1 MCVKY
6 SSHLVFNQNHRISF
20 PYTTHFVFA
29 IISFWN
35 FLRKNKLY
43 AAVNLVGLTVSMAFV
58 LLLAV
63 YIQRQL
69 TTDSFQQN
77 ADRIYVVANEDNVT
91 MGYWL
96 DKHLK
101 NNFPEIEKGCC
112 VANIASAAAFNIDG
126 ERVYGSTMAADSTFF
141 EMFSYDLVEGNKA
154 DWRVS
159 QDRCMVSREFAN
171 AHFGDKDPL
180 GQTISLNYEGSFQ
193 LTVCGVYE
201 DFGNSILKAPDVL
214 IRGDLMPKIN
224 SSHDEFMSNAG
235 GGICFVMA
243 YPGADLQGRHDD
255 ILDWCEENFWVY
267 KSQYDKVRIIPLRD
281 MYFLNEGIRYGSD
294 TIQFGNR
301 SFVNLLLAMCILLL
315 AFAVLNYINMTTALT
330 GFRAKEMATRRL
342 VGADKRS
349 IFFKVISES
358 TLICGISMLLA
369 ILLAEALAPT
379 ASRILEYQVSVFKAV
394 TPVNILLVLG
404 FILVLGILAGI
415 VPALLIQKAQP
426 IEIVRGTLRLKTKTV
441 YSKVIIVVQ
450 NVVAVVM
457 LVSALT
463 IGLQIR
469 HMVSADLGYNTKDIL
484 VVDNAFGQTGQI
496 RPLLDKW
503 REEPCVEE
511 VGQGDGIPLGGTNN
525 WTMEMPDGH
534 WVSFQQIQ
542 GDDKYFDILGLK
554 VKQDNHQPNKWW
566 LNEYAFKQIGIEE
579 TATEFQTAQNGTR
592 SIGGI
597 YYDFKI
603 RPLEQDQ
610 SAAMIYNRGE
620 NPDDD
625 YPWVLLVK
633 TTGDQAAAKKQ
644 VEAACKEVFP
654 DRLFEAQ
661 YIEEMIEDGFAD
673 ESRVLNIV
681 LIFTLL
687 SILVSALGLFAM
699 SSYYMQQEIRS
710 VSVKKV
716 FGADY
721 SGVLKELVLSF
732 MKMVGIAF
740 VIGVPIAWFIMSRW
754 LSGYGHRINLYW
766 WIFVVAGLIVAL
778 IAIASVLY
786 QSIKTA
792 RTNPAEALK
801 KE

>member
-1 MCVKY
+1 MK
-6 SSHLVFNQNHRISF
+6 
-20 PYTTHFVFA
+20 
-29 IISFWN
+29 SFWN
-35 FLRKNKLY
+35 FIKKNKLY
-43 AAVNLVGLTVSMAFV
+43 GAINLVGLTVSMAFV

-63 YIQRQL
+63 YVQRQL
-69 TTDSFQQN
+69 STDTFQEN
-77 ADRIYVVANEDNVT
+77 ADRIYVIANEDNVT

-141 EMFSYDLVEGNKA
+141 EMFSYDLLEGNKA

-180 GQTISLNYEGSFQ
+180 GQIISFNYEGSFQ

-214 IRGDLMPKIN
+214 IRGDIMPKIN
-224 SSHDEFMSNAG
+224 SSHDEYMSNAG

-243 YPGADLQGRHDD
+243 YPGADLQARHSD

-394 TPVNILLVLG
+394 TTVNILLVLG

-766 WIFVVAGLIVAL
+766 WIFLAAGAVVAL

>member
-1 MCVKY
+1 MK
-6 SSHLVFNQNHRISF
+6 
-20 PYTTHFVFA
+20 
-29 IISFWN
+29 SFWN
-35 FLRKNKLY
+35 FIKKNKLY
-43 AAVNLVGLTVSMAFV
+43 GAINLVGLTVSMAFV

-63 YIQRQL
+63 YVQRQL
-69 TTDSFQQN
+69 STDTFQEN
-77 ADRIYVVANEDNVT
+77 ADRIYVIANEDNVT

-141 EMFSYDLVEGNKA
+141 EMFSYDLLEGNKA

-180 GQTISLNYEGSFQ
+180 GQIISFNYEGSFQ

-214 IRGDLMPKIN
+214 IRGDIMPKIN
-224 SSHDEFMSNAG
+224 SSHDEYMSNAG

-243 YPGADLQGRHDD
+243 YPGADLQARHSD

-484 VVDNAFGQTGQI
+484 VVDNAFGQTGKI

-633 TTGDQAAAKKQ
+633 TTGDQATAKKR
-644 VEAACKEVFP
+644 VEAIAAEVFP
-654 DRLFEAQ
+654 GRLFEAQ

-740 VIGVPIAWFIMSRW
+740 VIGVPIAWFIMNRW

>member
-1 MCVKY
+1 MMK
-6 SSHLVFNQNHRISF
+6 
-20 PYTTHFVFA
+20 
-29 IISFWN
+29 SFWN
-35 FLRKNKLY
+35 FLMKNKLY
-43 AAVNLVGLTVSMAFV
+43 GAINLVGLTVSMTFV

-69 TTDSFQQN
+69 ATDSFQQN
-77 ADRIYVVANEDNVT
+77 ADRIYVVANEENVS

-112 VANIASAAAFNIDG
+112 VANIASAAAFHIDG

-141 EMFSYDLVEGNKA
+141 EMFSYELAEGNKA

-159 QDRCMVSREFAN
+159 QDRCMVSQEFAH

-180 GQTISLNYEGSFQ
+180 GQIISLNHNGDFQ
-193 LTVCGVYE
+193 LTVCGVYK
-201 DFGNSILKAPDVL
+201 DFGNSILKTPDVL
-214 IRGDLMPKIN
+214 IRGDLMPKMN
-224 SSHDEFMSNAG
+224 SSHDEYMSNAG

-243 YPGADLQGRHDD
+243 HPGADLLARQND
-255 ILDWCEENFWVY
+255 ILNWCEEHFWMY
-267 KSQYDKVRIIPLRD
+267 KNQWDKVRLIPLRD
-281 MYFLNEGIRYGSD
+281 IYFLESGNQDWTE
-294 TIQFGNR
+294 TIQLGNR
-301 SFVNLLLAMCILLL
+301 SFVNLLLAMCLLL
-315 AFAVLNYINMTTALT
+315 LTFAVLNYINMTTALT

-349 IFFKVISES
+349 IFLKVISES

-369 ILLAEALAPT
+369 ILLAEALSPL
-379 ASRILEYQVSVFKAV
+379 ASQMLEYQVPIFKAI
-394 TPVNILLVLG
+394 TPANVLLALGFIGVLG
-404 FILVLGILAGI
+404 FLAGI
-415 VPALLIQKAQP
+415 IPALLIQRVEP
-426 IEIVRGTLRLKTKTV
+426 IEIVRGSLRFKTKTV
-441 YSKVIIVVQ
+441 YSKVIIVAQ
-450 NVVAVVM
+450 NVVAIIM
-457 LVSALT
+457 LVST
-463 IGLQIR
+463 FVMVFQIK
-469 HMVSADLGYNTKDIL
+469 HLISADLGYNTKDIL
-484 VVDNAFGQTGQI
+484 VVDNAYGQSGQI
-496 RPLLDKW
+496 KPLLDRW

-542 GDDKYFDILGLK
+542 GDNKYFDILGLK

-579 TATEFQTAQNGTR
+579 TATEYNTAQNGTR

-603 RPLEQDQ
+603 RPLEEEQ

-625 YPWVLLVK
+625 HPWVLLVK
-633 TTGDQAAAKKQ
+633 TTGDHAAAKKR
-644 VEAACKEVFP
+644 VEAVAEEVFP
-654 DRLFEAQ
+654 GRLFEAH
-661 YIEEMIEDGFAD
+661 YIEEMIEHGFQK
-673 ESRVLNIV
+673 EQLVLNIV

-699 SSYYMQQEIRS
+699 SSYYMQQEVKT

-721 SGVLKELVLSF
+721 TGVLKELVFSF

-740 VIGVPIAWFIMSRW
+740 IIAVPIAWFIMNGW
-754 LSGYGHRINLYW
+754 LSSYGHRISLHW
-766 WIFVVAGLIVAL
+766 WIFVLAGLVVAGMA
-778 IAIASVLY
+778 AISVLY
-786 QSIKTA
+786 QSIRTA
-792 RTNPAEALK
+792 RTNPAVALK

>member
-1 MCVKY
+1 MK
-6 SSHLVFNQNHRISF
+6 
-20 PYTTHFVFA
+20 
-29 IISFWN
+29 SFWN
-35 FLRKNKLY
+35 FLKKNKLY

-63 YIQRQL
+63 YVQRQL
-69 TTDSFQQN
+69 STDSFQQN
-77 ADRIYVVANEDNVT
+77 ADRIYVVANDDRVT

-159 QDRCMVSREFAN
+159 QDRCMVSREFVN
-171 AHFGDKDPL
+171 AHFGDKDPI
-180 GQTISLNYEGSFQ
+180 GQVITLNDNADYP

-214 IRGDLMPKIN
+214 MRGEIMPKIN
-224 SSHDEFMSNAG
+224 SAHNESMSNAG

-243 YPGADLQGRHDD
+243 YPGADLQARHGD

-281 MYFLNEGIRYGSD
+281 MYFLEEGTRDGTE

-349 IFFKVISES
+349 IFLKVIAES

-369 ILLAEALAPT
+369 ILLAEALSPAV
-379 ASRILEYQVSVFKAV
+379 SRMLEYQVSIFKAI
-394 TPVNILLVLG
+394 TPVNVLLVLG
-404 FILVLGILAGI
+404 FIVVLGVLSGI

-441 YSKVIIVVQ
+441 YSKVIIIVQ
-450 NVVAVVM
+450 NVVAIIM

-463 IGLQIR
+463 MGLQIR
-469 HMVSADLGYNTKDIL
+469 HLVTADLGYNTKDIL

-496 RPLLDKW
+496 RPLLD
-503 REEPCVEE
+503 RLRAEPCVEE

-554 VKQDNHQPNKWW
+554 VKQDNHQRAWW

-579 TATEFQTAQNGTR
+579 TATEFQSAKNGTR
-592 SIGGI
+592 QIGGI

-603 RPLEQDQ
+603 RPLEEDQ

-633 TTGDQAAAKKQ
+633 TTGDQAAAKKR
-644 VEAACKEVFP
+644 VEAVAGEVFP
-654 DRLFEAQ
+654 GRLFEGQ
-661 YIEEMIEDGFAD
+661 YIEEMIADGFKD
-673 ESRVLNIV
+673 ESRVLKIV

-687 SILVSALGLFAM
+687 SVLVSALGLFAM

-740 VIGVPIAWFIMSRW
+740 VIGVPIAWFIMNRW
-754 LSGYGHRINLYW
+754 LSGYGHRINLHW
-766 WIFVVAGLIVAL
+766 WIFALAGLAVAI
-778 IAIASVLY
+778 IAAISVLY
-786 QSIKTA
+786 QSVKTA
-792 RTNPAEALK
+792 QTNPAEALK

>member
-1 MCVKY
+1 MK
-6 SSHLVFNQNHRISF
+6 
-20 PYTTHFVFA
+20 
-29 IISFWN
+29 SFWN
-35 FLRKNKLY
+35 FLKKNKLY
-43 AAVNLVGLTVSMAFV
+43 GAINLVGLTVSMAFV

-63 YIQRQL
+63 YVQRQL
-69 TTDSFQQN
+69 STDSFQKN
-77 ADRIYVVANEDNVT
+77 ADRIYVIANEDNVT

-112 VANIASAAAFNIDG
+112 VANIASAVAFNIDG

-141 EMFSYDLVEGNKA
+141 EMFSYDLLEGNKA

-180 GQTISLNYEGSFQ
+180 GQTISLNYEGAFQ

-214 IRGDLMPKIN
+214 IRGDIMPKIN
-224 SSHDEFMSNAG
+224 SSHDEYMSNAG
-235 GGICFVMA
+235 GGVCFVMT
-243 YPGADLQGRHDD
+243 YPGADLQARQSD

-267 KSQYDKVRIIPLRD
+267 KSQYDNVRLIPLRN
-281 MYFLNEGIRYGSD
+281 MYFLDDGNKDWTE

-349 IFFKVISES
+349 IFLKVISES

-369 ILLAEALAPT
+369 ILLAEALCPAV
-379 ASRILEYQVSVFKAV
+379 SRLLEYQVSIFKAI
-394 TPVNILLVLG
+394 TPVNVLLVLG
-404 FILVLGILAGI
+404 FIVILGVLSGI
-415 VPALLIQKAQP
+415 VPALLIQQAQP

-441 YSKVIIVVQ
+441 YSKVIIIVQ

-463 IGLQIR
+463 MGLQIR
-469 HMVSADLGYNTKDIL
+469 HMISADLGYNTKDIL

-496 RPLLDKW
+496 RPLLD
-503 REEPCVEE
+503 RLRTEPCVEE

-554 VKQDNHQPNKWW
+554 IKQDNHQRAYW

-579 TATEFQTAQNGTR
+579 TATEFQTAQAGTR
-592 SIGGI
+592 QIGGI

-603 RPLEQDQ
+603 RPLEADQ
-610 SAAMIYNRGE
+610 SAAMIFNHGE
-620 NPDDD
+620 YPDDN
-625 YPWVLLVK
+625 YPWVLIVK
-633 TTGDQAAAKKQ
+633 TTGDQAAAKKR
-644 VEAACKEVFP
+644 VEAIAGEVFP
-654 DRLFEAQ
+654 GRLFEAQ
-661 YIEEMIEDGFAD
+661 YIEEMIEDGFGD
-673 ESRVLNIV
+673 ESRVLKIV
-681 LIFTLL
+681 IIFTLL

-740 VIGVPIAWFIMSRW
+740 VIGVPIAWFIMNRW
-754 LSGYGHRINLYW
+754 LSGYGHRIDLHW
-766 WIFVVAGLIVAL
+766 WIFALAGLAVAF
-778 IAIASVLY
+778 IATISVLY
-786 QSIKTA
+786 QSVKTA
-792 RTNPAEALK
+792 QTNPAEALK

>member
-1 MCVKY
+1 MK
-6 SSHLVFNQNHRISF
+6 
-20 PYTTHFVFA
+20 
-29 IISFWN
+29 SFWN

-77 ADRIYVVANEDNVT
+77 ADRIYVVANEDNMT

-180 GQTISLNYEGSFQ
+180 GQIISFNYEGSFQ

-243 YPGADLQGRHDD
+243 YPGADLQARHSD

-620 NPDDD
+620 NPNDD

-740 VIGVPIAWFIMSRW
+740 VIGVPIAWFIMNRW
-754 LSGYGHRINLYW
+754 LSGYGHRIDLHW
-766 WIFVVAGLIVAL
+766 WIFAIAGLTVAV
-778 IAIASVLY
+778 IAAISVLY

>member
-1 MCVKY
+1 MK
-6 SSHLVFNQNHRISF
+6 
-20 PYTTHFVFA
+20 
-29 IISFWN
+29 SFWN
-35 FLRKNKLY
+35 FIKKNKLY
-43 AAVNLVGLTVSMAFV
+43 GAINLVGLTVSMAFV

-63 YIQRQL
+63 YVQRQL
-69 TTDSFQQN
+69 STDTFQEN
-77 ADRIYVVANEDNVT
+77 ADRIYVIANEDNVT

-141 EMFSYDLVEGNKA
+141 EMFSYDLLEGNKA

-180 GQTISLNYEGSFQ
+180 GQIISFNYEGSFQ

-214 IRGDLMPKIN
+214 IRGDIMPKIN
-224 SSHDEFMSNAG
+224 SSHDEYMSNAG

-243 YPGADLQGRHDD
+243 YPGADLQARHSD

>member
-1 MCVKY
+1 MK
-6 SSHLVFNQNHRISF
+6 
-20 PYTTHFVFA
+20 
-29 IISFWN
+29 SFWN
-35 FLRKNKLY
+35 FLKKNKLY
-43 AAVNLVGLTVSMAFV
+43 GAINLVGLTVSMAFV

-69 TTDSFQQN
+69 STDSFQQN
-77 ADRIYVVANEDNVT
+77 ADRIYVIANEDNVM

-112 VANIASAAAFNIDG
+112 VANIASAAAFNING

-159 QDRCMVSREFAN
+159 WDRCMVSREFAN
-171 AHFGDKDPL
+171 VHFGDKDPL
-180 GQTISLNYEGSFQ
+180 GQIISFNYEGSFQ

-214 IRGDLMPKIN
+214 IRGDIMPLIN
-224 SSHDEFMSNAG
+224 TSHDEYMSNAG

-369 ILLAEALAPT
+369 ILLAEALSPAV
-379 ASRILEYQVSVFKAV
+379 SRMLEYQVSIFKAI
-394 TPVNILLVLG
+394 TPVNVLLVLG
-404 FILVLGILAGI
+404 FIMILGILSGI

-441 YSKVIIVVQ
+441 YSKVIIIVQ

-463 IGLQIR
+463 MGLQIR
-469 HMVSADLGYNTKDIL
+469 HMISADLGYNTKDIL

-496 RPLLDKW
+496 RPLLD
-503 REEPCVEE
+503 RLRAEPCVEE

-554 VKQDNHQPNKWW
+554 VKQDNHQRAWW

-579 TATEFQTAQNGTR
+579 TATEFQSAKNGTR
-592 SIGGI
+592 QIGGI

-603 RPLEQDQ
+603 RPLEEDQ

-661 YIEEMIEDGFAD
+661 YIEEMIEDGFSD

-740 VIGVPIAWFIMSRW
+740 VIGVPIAWFIMNRW
-754 LSGYGHRINLYW
+754 LSGYGHRIDLHW
-766 WIFVVAGLIVAL
+766 WIFALAGLAVAF
-778 IAIASVLY
+778 IAAISVLY

>member
-1 MCVKY
+1 MK
-6 SSHLVFNQNHRISF
+6 
-20 PYTTHFVFA
+20 
-29 IISFWN
+29 SFWN
-35 FLRKNKLY
+35 FLKKNKLY
-43 AAVNLVGLTVSMAFV
+43 GAINLVGLTVSMAFV

-63 YIQRQL
+63 YVQRQL
-69 TTDSFQQN
+69 TTDSFQKN
-77 ADRIYVVANEDNVT
+77 ADRIYVIANEDNVT

-112 VANIASAAAFNIDG
+112 VANVASADAFTIGG
-126 ERVYGSTMAADSTFF
+126 ELVYGSTMAADSTFF

-159 QDRCMVSREFAN
+159 WDRCMVSREFAN
-171 AHFGDKDPL
+171 VHFGDKDPI
-180 GQTISLNYEGSFQ
+180 GQVVTYNNGNYQ
-193 LTVCGVYE
+193 LTVCGIYE

-214 IRGDLMPKIN
+214 LRGEIMTKIN
-224 SSHDEFMSNAG
+224 SANNEGMSNAG
-235 GGICFVMA
+235 SGICFVMA
-243 YPGADLQGRHDD
+243 YPDADLQARQGD
-255 ILDWCEENFWVY
+255 ILDWCEKNFWVY
-267 KSQYDKVRIIPLRD
+267 KSQYDKVRLIPLRD

-349 IFFKVISES
+349 IFLKVIAES

-369 ILLAEALAPT
+369 ILLAEALSPAV
-379 ASRILEYQVSVFKAV
+379 SRMLEYQVSIFKAI
-394 TPVNILLVLG
+394 TPVNVLLVLG
-404 FILVLGILAGI
+404 FIVILGILSGI

-441 YSKVIIVVQ
+441 YSKVIIIVQ
-450 NVVAVVM
+450 NVVAIIM

-463 IGLQIR
+463 MGLQIR
-469 HMVSADLGYNTKDIL
+469 HMISADLGYNTKDIL

-525 WTMEMPDGH
+525 WTMELADGR

-554 VKQDNHQPNKWW
+554 VKQDNHQRAWW

-579 TATEFQTAQNGTR
+579 TATEFQSAQNGTR
-592 SIGGI
+592 QIGGI

-603 RPLEQDQ
+603 RPLEADQ
-610 SAAMIYNRGE
+610 SAALIYNRGE

-633 TTGDQAAAKKQ
+633 TTGDKAAAKKQ

-740 VIGVPIAWFIMSRW
+740 VIGVPIAWFIMNRW
-754 LSGYGHRINLYW
+754 LSGYGHRINLHW
-766 WIFVVAGLIVAL
+766 WIFVLAGLLVAI
-778 IAIASVLY
+778 IAAISVLY

>member
-1 MCVKY
+1 MK
-6 SSHLVFNQNHRISF
+6 
-20 PYTTHFVFA
+20 
-29 IISFWN
+29 SFWN

-112 VANIASAAAFNIDG
+112 VVNIASAAAFNIDG

-141 EMFSYDLVEGNKA
+141 EMFSYDLLEGNKA

-180 GQTISLNYEGSFQ
+180 GQIISFNYDGSFQ

-214 IRGDLMPKIN
+214 IRGDIMPKIN

-342 VGADKRS
+342 VGSDKRS
-349 IFFKVISES
+349 IFLKVISES

-369 ILLAEALAPT
+369 ILLAEALSPL
-379 ASRILEYQVSVFKAV
+379 ASQILKYQVSIFKAV
-394 TPVNILLVLG
+394 MPVNVLLVLG
-404 FILVLGILAGI
+404 FIALLGVLSGI
-415 VPALLIQKAQP
+415 VPALLIQQAQP

-441 YSKVIIVVQ
+441 YSKVIIIVQ

-463 IGLQIR
+463 MGLQIR
-469 HMVSADLGYNTKDIL
+469 HMISADLGYNTKDIL

-496 RPLLDKW
+496 RPLLD
-503 REEPCVEE
+503 RLRAEPCVEE

-525 WTMEMPDGH
+525 LTMEMPDGH

-554 VKQDNHQPNKWW
+554 VKQDNHQRAWW

-579 TATEFQTAQNGTR
+579 TATEFQSAKNGTR
-592 SIGGI
+592 QIGGI

-603 RPLEQDQ
+603 RPLEEDQ

-625 YPWVLLVK
+625 YPWILLVK

-687 SILVSALGLFAM
+687 FILMSALGLFAM

-740 VIGVPIAWFIMSRW
+740 VIGVPIAWFIMNRW
-754 LSGYGHRINLYW
+754 LSGYGHRIDLYW
-766 WIFVVAGLIVAL
+766 WIFALAGLTVAF
-778 IAIASVLY
+778 IAAISVLY

>member
-1 MCVKY
+1 MK
-6 SSHLVFNQNHRISF
+6 
-20 PYTTHFVFA
+20 
-29 IISFWN
+29 SFWN

-43 AAVNLVGLTVSMAFV
+43 GTINLVGLTVSMAFV

-69 TTDSFQQN
+69 STDSFQEN
-77 ADRIYVVANEDNVT
+77 ADRVFVIGNDNSVQ

-112 VANIASAAAFNIDG
+112 VGNIASASAFTIGG
-126 ERVYGSTMAADSTFF
+126 ELVYGSSMAADSTFF
-141 EMFSYDLVEGNKA
+141 EIFSYDLVEGNKA

-159 QDRCMVSREFAN
+159 WDRCMVSREFAN

-180 GQTISLNYEGSFQ
+180 GQVITFNNNGDYP

-214 IRGDLMPKIN
+214 MRGEIMTKIN
-224 SSHDEFMSNAG
+224 SANDEEMSNAG
-235 GGICFVMA
+235 SGICFVMT
-243 YPGADLQGRHDD
+243 YPGADLQAKHDD
-255 ILDWCEENFWVY
+255 VLDWLKENFWVY
-267 KSQYDKVRIIPLRD
+267 KRQYEEVRFIPLRE
-281 MYFLNEGIRYGSD
+281 MYFLEDGNRDGTG

-349 IFFKVISES
+349 IFLKVIAES

-369 ILLAEALAPT
+369 ILLAEALCPT
-379 ASRILEYQVSVFKAV
+379 VSRMLEYQVSIFKAV
-394 TPVNILLVLG
+394 TPVNVLLVLG
-404 FILVLGILAGI
+404 FIVVLGVL
-415 VPALLIQKAQP
+415 
-426 IEIVRGTLRLKTKTV
+426 
-441 YSKVIIVVQ
+441 S
-450 NVVAVVM
+450 VVAIIM
-457 LVSALT
+457 LVSTLT
-463 IGLQIR
+463 MGLQIR
-469 HMVSADLGYNTKDIL
+469 HLVSADLGYNTKDIL
-484 VVDNAFGQTGQI
+484 VVDNAFGNTGQI
-496 RPLLDKW
+496 RPLLD
-503 REEPCVEE
+503 RLRAEPCVEE
-511 VGQGDGIPLGGTNN
+511 VGQGDGIPLEGTNN
-525 WTMEMPDGH
+525 WTMEMPDGR

-579 TATEFQTAQNGTR
+579 TATEYQTAKNGTR
-592 SIGGI
+592 QIGGI

-603 RPLEQDQ
+603 RPIEADQ

-625 YPWVLLVK
+625 YPWMLIVK
-633 TTGDQAAAKKQ
+633 TTGDQAAARKQ

-740 VIGVPIAWFIMSRW
+740 VIGVPIAWFIMNRW
-754 LSGYGHRINLYW
+754 LSGYGHRIDLHW
-766 WIFVVAGLIVAL
+766 WIFALAGLAVAF
-778 IAIASVLY
+778 IAAISVLY

>member
-1 MCVKY
+1 MK
-6 SSHLVFNQNHRISF
+6 
-20 PYTTHFVFA
+20 
-29 IISFWN
+29 SFWN
-35 FLRKNKLY
+35 FLKKNKLY
-43 AAVNLVGLTVSMAFV
+43 GAINLVGLTVSMAFV
-58 LLLAV
+58 LLLAA

-69 TTDSFQQN
+69 TTDSFQKN
-77 ADRIYVVANEDNVT
+77 ADRIYVIANEDNVT

-112 VANIASAAAFNIDG
+112 VANVASADAFTIGG
-126 ERVYGSTMAADSTFF
+126 ELVYGSTMAADSTFF

-159 QDRCMVSREFAN
+159 WDRCMVSREFAN
-171 AHFGDKDPL
+171 VHFGDKDPI
-180 GQTISLNYEGSFQ
+180 GQVVTYNNGNYQ
-193 LTVCGVYE
+193 LTVCGIYE

-214 IRGDLMPKIN
+214 LRGEIMTKIN
-224 SSHDEFMSNAG
+224 SANNEGMSNAG
-235 GGICFVMA
+235 SGICFVMA
-243 YPGADLQGRHDD
+243 YPDADLQARQGD
-255 ILDWCEENFWVY
+255 ILDWCEKNFWVY
-267 KSQYDKVRIIPLRD
+267 KSQYDKVRLIPLRD

-301 SFVNLLLAMCILLL
+301 SFVNLLLAMCLLLL

-349 IFFKVISES
+349 IFLKVISES

-369 ILLAEALAPT
+369 ILLAEALAPA
-379 ASRILEYQVSVFKAV
+379 ASRILEYQVSIFKAI
-394 TPVNILLVLG
+394 TPVNVLLVLG
-404 FILVLGILAGI
+404 FIVILGILSGL

-441 YSKVIIVVQ
+441 YSKVIIIVQ
-450 NVVAVVM
+450 NVVAIIM

-463 IGLQIR
+463 MGLQIR
-469 HMVSADLGYNTKDIL
+469 HMISADLGYNTKDIL

-496 RPLLDKW
+496 RPLLD
-503 REEPCVEE
+503 RLRAEPCVEE

-554 VKQDNHQPNKWW
+554 VKQDNHQRAWW

-579 TATEFQTAQNGTR
+579 TATEFQSAKNGTR
-592 SIGGI
+592 QIGGI

-603 RPLEQDQ
+603 RPLEADQ
-610 SAAMIYNRGE
+610 SAALIYNRGE

-740 VIGVPIAWFIMSRW
+740 VIGVPIAWFIMNRW
-754 LSGYGHRINLYW
+754 LSGYGHRINLHW
-766 WIFVVAGLIVAL
+766 WIFALAGLAVAI
-778 IAIASVLY
+778 IAAISVLY
-786 QSIKTA
+786 QSVKTA
-792 RTNPAEALK
+792 QTNPAEALK

>member
-1 MCVKY
+1 MK
-6 SSHLVFNQNHRISF
+6 
-20 PYTTHFVFA
+20 
-29 IISFWN
+29 SFWN
-35 FLRKNKLY
+35 FLKKNKLY
-43 AAVNLVGLTVSMAFV
+43 GAINLVGLTVSMAFV
-58 LLLAV
+58 LLLAA

-69 TTDSFQQN
+69 TTDSFQKN
-77 ADRIYVVANEDNVT
+77 ADRIYVIANEDNVT

-112 VANIASAAAFNIDG
+112 VANVASADAFTIGG
-126 ERVYGSTMAADSTFF
+126 ELVYGSTMAADSTFF

-159 QDRCMVSREFAN
+159 WDRCMVSQEFAN
-171 AHFGDKDPL
+171 VHFGDKDPI
-180 GQTISLNYEGSFQ
+180 GQVVTYNNGNYQ
-193 LTVCGVYE
+193 LTVCGIYE

-214 IRGDLMPKIN
+214 LRGEIMTKIN
-224 SSHDEFMSNAG
+224 SANNEGMSNAG
-235 GGICFVMA
+235 SGICFVMA
-243 YPGADLQGRHDD
+243 YPDADLQARQGD
-255 ILDWCEENFWVY
+255 ILDWCEKNFWVY
-267 KSQYDKVRIIPLRD
+267 KSQYDKVRLIPLRD

-301 SFVNLLLAMCILLL
+301 SFVNLLLAMCLLLL

-349 IFFKVISES
+349 IFLKVISES

-369 ILLAEALAPT
+369 ILLAEALAPA
-379 ASRILEYQVSVFKAV
+379 ASRILEYQVSIFKAI
-394 TPVNILLVLG
+394 TPVNVLLVLG
-404 FILVLGILAGI
+404 FIVILGILSGL

-441 YSKVIIVVQ
+441 YSKVIIIVQ
-450 NVVAVVM
+450 NVVAIIM

-463 IGLQIR
+463 MGLQIR
-469 HMVSADLGYNTKDIL
+469 HMISADLGYNTKDIL

-496 RPLLDKW
+496 RPLLD
-503 REEPCVEE
+503 RLRAEPCVEE

-525 WTMEMPDGH
+525 WTMELADGR

-554 VKQDNHQPNKWW
+554 VKQDNHQRAWW

-579 TATEFQTAQNGTR
+579 TATEFQSAKNGTR
-592 SIGGI
+592 QIGGI

-603 RPLEQDQ
+603 RPLEADQ
-610 SAAMIYNRGE
+610 SAALIYNRGE

-661 YIEEMIEDGFAD
+661 YIEEMIEDGFAG

-699 SSYYMQQEIRS
+699 SSYYLQQEIRS

-740 VIGVPIAWFIMSRW
+740 VIGVPIAWFIMNRW
-754 LSGYGHRINLYW
+754 LSGYGHRINLHW
-766 WIFVVAGLIVAL
+766 WIFALAGLAVAI
-778 IAIASVLY
+778 IAAISVLY

-792 RTNPAEALK
+792 QTNPAEALK

>member
-1 MCVKY
+1 
-6 SSHLVFNQNHRISF
+6 
-20 PYTTHFVFA
+20 
-29 IISFWN
+29 
-35 FLRKNKLY
+35 
-43 AAVNLVGLTVSMAFV
+43 MAFV

-69 TTDSFQQN
+69 STDSFQEN
-77 ADRIYVVANEDNVT
+77 ADRVFVIGNDNSVQ

-112 VANIASAAAFNIDG
+112 VANVASADAFTIGG
-126 ERVYGSTMAADSTFF
+126 ELVYGSTMAADSTFF

-159 QDRCMVSREFAN
+159 WDRCMVSREFAN
-171 AHFGDKDPL
+171 VHFGDKDPI
-180 GQTISLNYEGSFQ
+180 GQVVTYNNGNYQ
-193 LTVCGVYE
+193 LTVCGIYE

-214 IRGDLMPKIN
+214 LRGEIMTKIN
-224 SSHDEFMSNAG
+224 SANNEGMSNAG
-235 GGICFVMA
+235 SGICFVMA
-243 YPGADLQGRHDD
+243 YPDADLQARQGD
-255 ILDWCEENFWVY
+255 ILDWCEKNFWVY
-267 KSQYDKVRIIPLRD
+267 KSQYDKVRLIPLRD

-301 SFVNLLLAMCILLL
+301 SFVNLLLAMCLLLL

-349 IFFKVISES
+349 IFLKVISES

-369 ILLAEALAPT
+369 ILLAEALAPA
-379 ASRILEYQVSVFKAV
+379 ASRILEYQVSIFKAI
-394 TPVNILLVLG
+394 TPVNVLLVLG
-404 FILVLGILAGI
+404 FTVILGILSGL
-415 VPALLIQKAQP
+415 VPALLIQQAQP

-441 YSKVIIVVQ
+441 YSKVIIIVQ
-450 NVVAVVM
+450 NVVAIIM

-463 IGLQIR
+463 MGLQIR
-469 HMVSADLGYNTKDIL
+469 HMISADLGYNTKDIL

-566 LNEYAFKQIGIEE
+566 LNEYAFKQIGIDES
-579 TATEFQTAQNGTR
+579 AMEFVSAKNGTR

-603 RPLEQDQ
+603 RPLEADQ

-740 VIGVPIAWFIMSRW
+740 VIGVPIAWFIMNRW
-754 LSGYGHRINLYW
+754 LSGYGHRIDLHW
-766 WIFVVAGLIVAL
+766 WIFVLAGL
-778 IAIASVLY
+778 ASTRVSRLLR
-786 QSIKTA
+786 QTPP
-792 RTNPAEALK
+792 RR
-801 KE
+801 

>member
-1 MCVKY
+1 M
-6 SSHLVFNQNHRISF
+6 
-20 PYTTHFVFA
+20 T
-29 IISFWN
+29 SFWN
-35 FLRKNKLY
+35 FLKKNKLY
-43 AAVNLVGLTVSMAFV
+43 GAINLVGLTVSMAFV

-69 TTDSFQQN
+69 STDSFQEN
-77 ADRIYVVANEDNVT
+77 ADRVFVIGNDNSVQ

-112 VANIASAAAFNIDG
+112 VANVASADAFTIGG
-126 ERVYGSTMAADSTFF
+126 ELVYGSTMAADSTFF

-159 QDRCMVSREFAN
+159 WDRCMVSREFAN
-171 AHFGDKDPL
+171 VHFGDKDPI
-180 GQTISLNYEGSFQ
+180 GQVVTYNNGNYQ
-193 LTVCGVYE
+193 LTVCGIYE

-214 IRGDLMPKIN
+214 LRGEIMTKIN
-224 SSHDEFMSNAG
+224 SANNEEMSNAG
-235 GGICFVMA
+235 SGICFVMA
-243 YPGADLQGRHDD
+243 YPGADLQARHSD

-281 MYFLNEGIRYGSD
+281 MYFLEEGTRDGTE

-349 IFFKVISES
+349 IFLKVIAES

-369 ILLAEALAPT
+369 ILLAEALSPAV
-379 ASRILEYQVSVFKAV
+379 SRMLEYQVSIFKAI
-394 TPVNILLVLG
+394 TPVNVLLVLG
-404 FILVLGILAGI
+404 FIVVLGVLSGI

-441 YSKVIIVVQ
+441 YSKVIIIVQ
-450 NVVAVVM
+450 NVVAIIM

-463 IGLQIR
+463 MGLQIR
-469 HMVSADLGYNTKDIL
+469 HLVTADLGYNTKDIL

-496 RPLLDKW
+496 RPLLD
-503 REEPCVEE
+503 RLRAEPCVEE

-525 WTMEMPDGH
+525 WTMELPDGR

-554 VKQDNHQPNKWW
+554 VKQDNHQRAWW
-566 LNEYAFKQIGIEE
+566 LNEYAFKQIGIDE
-579 TATEFQTAQNGTR
+579 TATEFQSAKNGTR
-592 SIGGI
+592 QIGGI

-603 RPLEQDQ
+603 RPLEADQ
-610 SAAMIYNRGE
+610 SAALIYNRGE

-633 TTGDQAAAKKQ
+633 TTGEQAAAKKQ
-644 VEAACKEVFP
+644 VEAAVKEVFP
-654 DRLFEAQ
+654 DRLFEGQ
-661 YIEEMIEDGFAD
+661 YIEEMIEDGFKD

-754 LSGYGHRINLYW
+754 LSGYGHHIDLHW
-766 WIFVVAGLIVAL
+766 WIFALAGLAVAF
-778 IAIASVLY
+778 IAAISVLY
-786 QSIKTA
+786 QSVKTA
-792 RTNPAEALK
+792 QTNPAEALK

>member
-1 MCVKY
+1 MK
-6 SSHLVFNQNHRISF
+6 
-20 PYTTHFVFA
+20 
-29 IISFWN
+29 SFWN

-625 YPWVLLVK
+625 YPWMLLVK

-654 DRLFEAQ
+654 DRRFEAQ

-740 VIGVPIAWFIMSRW
+740 VIGVPIAWLIMNHW

-766 WIFVVAGLIVAL
+766 WIFLAAGAVVAL

>member
-1 MCVKY
+1 MK
-6 SSHLVFNQNHRISF
+6 
-20 PYTTHFVFA
+20 
-29 IISFWN
+29 SFWN

-180 GQTISLNYEGSFQ
+180 GQIISFNYEGSFQ

-243 YPGADLQGRHDD
+243 YQGADLQGRHDD

-511 VGQGDGIPLGGTNN
+511 VGQGDGIPLGGTSN

-633 TTGDQAAAKKQ
+633 TTGDQATAKKR
-644 VEAACKEVFP
+644 VEAIAAEVFP
-654 DRLFEAQ
+654 GRLFEAQ

-766 WIFVVAGLIVAL
+766 WIFVLAGLAVAF
-778 IAIASVLY
+778 IAAISVLY

>member
-1 MCVKY
+1 MK
-6 SSHLVFNQNHRISF
+6 
-20 PYTTHFVFA
+20 
-29 IISFWN
+29 SFWN
-35 FLRKNKLY
+35 FLKKNKLY
-43 AAVNLVGLTVSMAFV
+43 GAINLVGLTVSIAFV

-63 YIQRQL
+63 YVQRQL

-77 ADRIYVVANEDNVT
+77 ADRIYVIANEDNVT

-112 VANIASAAAFNIDG
+112 VANITSAAAFHIAG

-141 EMFSYDLVEGNKA
+141 EMFSYDLVKGSKA
-154 DWRVS
+154 DWKVS
-159 QDRCMVSREFAN
+159 GDRCMVSEEFAN

-180 GQTISLNYEGSFQ
+180 GQIISLNYNGDFT
-193 LTVCGVYE
+193 LTVCGVYK

-214 IRGDLMPKIN
+214 IRGDIMPKMN
-224 SSHDEFMSNAG
+224 SSHDEYMSNAG

-243 YPGADLQGRHDD
+243 YPGADLQARQDD
-255 ILDWCEENFWVY
+255 ILNWCEENFWVY
-267 KSQYDKVRIIPLRD
+267 KSHYDKVRIIPLKD

-342 VGADKRS
+342 VGAGKRS
-349 IFFKVISES
+349 IFFKIIAES
-358 TLICGISMLLA
+358 TAICGISMLLA

-379 ASRILEYQVSVFKAV
+379 ASRMLEYQVSIFDAV

-404 FILVLGILAGI
+404 FIALLGILAGI
-415 VPALLIQKAQP
+415 IPALLIQKAQP

-441 YSKVIIVVQ
+441 YSKVIIVLQ

-463 IGLQIR
+463 MALQIR
-469 HMVSADLGYNTKDIL
+469 HLISADLGYNTKDIL
-484 VVDNAFGQTGQI
+484 VVDNAFGKTGQI

-525 WTMEMPDGH
+525 WTMELPDGR

-554 VKQDNHQPNKWW
+554 EKQDNHQPNKWW

-579 TATEFQTAQNGTR
+579 TATEFVTAQNGTR
-592 SIGGI
+592 GIGGV

-603 RPLEQDQ
+603 RPLEADQ

-625 YPWVLLVK
+625 YPWILLVK
-633 TTGDQAAAKKQ
+633 TTGDHATARKR
-644 VEAACKEVFP
+644 VEAIAAEVFP
-654 DRLFEAQ
+654 GRLFEAQ

-673 ESRVLNIV
+673 ESRVLKIV

-687 SILVSALGLFAM
+687 SVLVSALGLFAM

-716 FGADY
+716 FGAEY

-740 VIGVPIAWFIMSRW
+740 VIAVPIAWWIMNRW
-754 LSGYGHRINLYW
+754 LSGYGHRISLHW
-766 WIFVVAGLIVAL
+766 WVFAEAGLVVAF
-778 IAIASVLY
+778 IAVISVLY
-786 QSIKTA
+786 QSIRTA
-792 RTNPAEALK
+792 RTNPATELK

>member
-1 MCVKY
+1 MK
-6 SSHLVFNQNHRISF
+6 
-20 PYTTHFVFA
+20 
-29 IISFWN
+29 SFWN

-141 EMFSYDLVEGNKA
+141 EMFSYDLLEGNKA

-180 GQTISLNYEGSFQ
+180 GQIISFNYEGSFQ

-214 IRGDLMPKIN
+214 IRGDLMPLIN
-224 SSHDEFMSNAG
+224 TSHDEYMSNAG

-243 YPGADLQGRHDD
+243 YPGADLQARHSD

-484 VVDNAFGQTGQI
+484 VVDNAFGQAGQI

>member
-1 MCVKY
+1 M
-6 SSHLVFNQNHRISF
+6 N
-20 PYTTHFVFA
+20 
-29 IISFWN
+29 SFWN
-35 FLRKNKLY
+35 FLKKNKLY
-43 AAVNLVGLTVSMAFV
+43 GAINLVGLMVSMAFV

-77 ADRIYVVANEDNVT
+77 ADRIYVIANEDNVT

-112 VANIASAAAFNIDG
+112 VANIASAAAFNING

-180 GQTISLNYEGSFQ
+180 GQIISFNYEGSFQ

-214 IRGDLMPKIN
+214 IRGDIMPKIN

-243 YPGADLQGRHDD
+243 YPGADLQGRHSD

-267 KSQYDKVRIIPLRD
+267 KSQYDNVRLIPLRN
-281 MYFLNEGIRYGSD
+281 MYFLDDGNKDWTE

-484 VVDNAFGQTGQI
+484 VVDNAFGQAGQI

-511 VGQGDGIPLGGTNN
+511 VGQGDGIPLGGTSN

-620 NPDDD
+620 NPNDD

-633 TTGDQAAAKKQ
+633 TTGDQATAKKR
-644 VEAACKEVFP
+644 VEAIAAEVFP
-654 DRLFEAQ
+654 GRLFEAQ

-740 VIGVPIAWFIMSRW
+740 VIGVPIAWFIMNRW

>member
-1 MCVKY
+1 MK
-6 SSHLVFNQNHRISF
+6 
-20 PYTTHFVFA
+20 
-29 IISFWN
+29 SFWN

-112 VANIASAAAFNIDG
+112 VANIASAAAFNING

-180 GQTISLNYEGSFQ
+180 GQIISFNYEGSFQ

-214 IRGDLMPKIN
+214 IRGDLMPLIN
-224 SSHDEFMSNAG
+224 TSHDEYMSNAG

-243 YPGADLQGRHDD
+243 YPGADLQARHSD

-484 VVDNAFGQTGQI
+484 VVDNAFGQAGQI

-625 YPWVLLVK
+625 YPWILLVK

-644 VEAACKEVFP
+644 VEAIAAEVFP
-654 DRLFEAQ
+654 GRLFEAQ

>member
-1 MCVKY
+1 MK
-6 SSHLVFNQNHRISF
+6 
-20 PYTTHFVFA
+20 
-29 IISFWN
+29 SFWN

-77 ADRIYVVANEDNVT
+77 ADRIYVIANEDNVT

-141 EMFSYDLVEGNKA
+141 EMFSYDLLEGNKA

-171 AHFGDKDPL
+171 VHFGDKDPL
-180 GQTISLNYEGSFQ
+180 GQIISFNYEGSFQ

-214 IRGDLMPKIN
+214 IRGDIMPKIN

-426 IEIVRGTLRLKTKTV
+426 IEIVRGTLKLKTKTV
-441 YSKVIIVVQ
+441 YSKVIIIVQ

-463 IGLQIR
+463 MGLQIR
-469 HMVSADLGYNTKDIL
+469 HMISADLGYNTKDIL

-496 RPLLDKW
+496 RPLLD
-503 REEPCVEE
+503 RLRAEPCVEE

-554 VKQDNHQPNKWW
+554 IKQDNNQRAYW

-625 YPWVLLVK
+625 YPWILLVK

-654 DRLFEAQ
+654 DRRFEAQ

-740 VIGVPIAWFIMSRW
+740 VIGVPIAWLIMNHW
-754 LSGYGHRINLYW
+754 LSGYGHRIDLYW
-766 WIFVVAGLIVAL
+766 WIFVIAGLLVAI
-778 IAIASVLY
+778 IAAISVLY

>member
-1 MCVKY
+1 MK
-6 SSHLVFNQNHRISF
+6 
-20 PYTTHFVFA
+20 
-29 IISFWN
+29 SFWN
-35 FLRKNKLY
+35 FLKKNKLY
-43 AAVNLVGLTVSMAFV
+43 GAINLVGLTVSMAFV
-58 LLLAV
+58 LLLAAYV
-63 YIQRQL
+63 QRQL
-69 TTDSFQQN
+69 STDSFQKN
-77 ADRIYVVANEDNVT
+77 ADRIYVIANEECVN

-112 VANIASAAAFNIDG
+112 VANMASADAFTIGG
-126 ERVYGSTMAADSTFF
+126 EMVYGSTMAADSTFF

-154 DWRVS
+154 EWRVS
-159 QDRCMVSREFAN
+159 WDRCMVSREFAN
-171 AHFGDKDPL
+171 AHFGDKDPI
-180 GQTISLNYEGSFQ
+180 GQVITFNNNGDYQ
-193 LTVCGVYE
+193 LTICGVYE

-214 IRGDLMPKIN
+214 MRGEIMTKIN
-224 SSHDEFMSNAG
+224 TANNEGMSNAG
-235 GGICFVMA
+235 SGICFVMS
-243 YPGADLQGRHDD
+243 YPGADLQAKHDA

-267 KSQYDKVRIIPLRD
+267 KSHYDNVRIIPLRD
-281 MYFLNEGIRYGSD
+281 MYFLEDGNRDGTE
-294 TIQFGNR
+294 TLQFGNR

-349 IFFKVISES
+349 IFLKVISES

-369 ILLAEALAPT
+369 ILLAEALSPAV
-379 ASRILEYQVSVFKAV
+379 SRLLEYQVSIFRAI
-394 TPVNILLVLG
+394 TPVNVLLVLG
-404 FILVLGILAGI
+404 FIALLGFLSGI
-415 VPALLIQKAQP
+415 VPALLIQQAQP

-441 YSKVIIVVQ
+441 YSKVIIIVQ

-463 IGLQIR
+463 MGLQIR
-469 HMVSADLGYNTKDIL
+469 HMISADLGYNTKDIL

-496 RPLLDKW
+496 RPLLD
-503 REEPCVEE
+503 RLRAEPCVEE

-554 VKQDNHQPNKWW
+554 VKQDNHQRAWW

-579 TATEFQTAQNGTR
+579 TATEFQSAKNGTR
-592 SIGGI
+592 QIGGI

-603 RPLEQDQ
+603 RPLEEDQ

-625 YPWVLLVK
+625 YPWILLVK

-754 LSGYGHRINLYW
+754 LSGYGHRIDLHW
-766 WIFVVAGLIVAL
+766 WIFVLAGLAVAI
-778 IAIASVLY
+778 IAAISVLY
-786 QSIKTA
+786 QSVKTA
-792 RTNPAEALK
+792 QTNPAEALK

>member
-1 MCVKY
+1 MK
-6 SSHLVFNQNHRISF
+6 
-20 PYTTHFVFA
+20 
-29 IISFWN
+29 SFWN
-35 FLRKNKLY
+35 FLKKNKLY
-43 AAVNLVGLTVSMAFV
+43 GAINLVGLTVSMAFV

-63 YIQRQL
+63 YVQRQL
-69 TTDSFQQN
+69 TTDSFQKN
-77 ADRIYVVANEDNVT
+77 ADRIYVIANEDNVT

-112 VANIASAAAFNIDG
+112 VANVASADAFTIGG
-126 ERVYGSTMAADSTFF
+126 ELVYGSTMAADSTFF

-159 QDRCMVSREFAN
+159 WDRCMVSREFAN
-171 AHFGDKDPL
+171 VHFGDKDPI
-180 GQTISLNYEGSFQ
+180 GQVVTYNNGNYQ
-193 LTVCGVYE
+193 LTVCGIYE

-214 IRGDLMPKIN
+214 LRGEIMTKIN
-224 SSHDEFMSNAG
+224 SANNEGMSNAG
-235 GGICFVMA
+235 SGICFVMA
-243 YPGADLQGRHDD
+243 YPDADLQARQGD
-255 ILDWCEENFWVY
+255 ILDWCEKNFWVY
-267 KSQYDKVRIIPLRD
+267 KSQYDKVRLIPLRD

-301 SFVNLLLAMCILLL
+301 SFVNLLLAMCLLLL

-349 IFFKVISES
+349 IFLKVISES

-369 ILLAEALAPT
+369 ILLAEALAPA
-379 ASRILEYQVSVFKAV
+379 ASRILEYQVSIFKAI
-394 TPVNILLVLG
+394 TPVNVLLVLG
-404 FILVLGILAGI
+404 FIVILGILSGL

-441 YSKVIIVVQ
+441 YSKVIIIVQ

-463 IGLQIR
+463 MGLQIR
-469 HMVSADLGYNTKDIL
+469 HMISADLGYNTKDIL

-496 RPLLDKW
+496 RPLLD
-503 REEPCVEE
+503 RMRTEPCVEE
-511 VGQGDGIPLGGTNN
+511 VGQGDGIPLGRTNN
-525 WTMEMPDGH
+525 WTMELADGR

-554 VKQDNHQPNKWW
+554 VKQDNHQRAWW

-579 TATEFQTAQNGTR
+579 TATEFQTAQAGTR
-592 SIGGI
+592 QIGGI

-603 RPLEQDQ
+603 RPLEADQ
-610 SAAMIYNRGE
+610 SAAMIFNHGE
-620 NPDDD
+620 YPDDN
-625 YPWVLLVK
+625 YPWVLIVK

-740 VIGVPIAWFIMSRW
+740 VIGVPIAWFIMNRW
-754 LSGYGHRINLYW
+754 LSGYGHRIDLHW
-766 WIFVVAGLIVAL
+766 WIFVLAGLAVAF
-778 IAIASVLY
+778 IAAISVLY

>member
-1 MCVKY
+1 MMK
-6 SSHLVFNQNHRISF
+6 
-20 PYTTHFVFA
+20 
-29 IISFWN
+29 SFWN
-35 FLRKNKLY
+35 FLMKNKLY
-43 AAVNLVGLTVSMAFV
+43 GAINLVGLTVSMTFV

-77 ADRIYVVANEDNVT
+77 ADRIYVVANEENVS

-112 VANIASAAAFNIDG
+112 VANIASAAAFHIDG

-159 QDRCMVSREFAN
+159 QDRCMVSQEFAH

-180 GQTISLNYEGSFQ
+180 GQIISLNHNGDFQ
-193 LTVCGVYE
+193 LTVCGVYK
-201 DFGNSILKAPDVL
+201 DFGNSILKTPDVL
-214 IRGDLMPKIN
+214 IRGDLMPKMN
-224 SSHDEFMSNAG
+224 SSHDEYMSNAG

-243 YPGADLQGRHDD
+243 HPGADLLARQND
-255 ILDWCEENFWVY
+255 ILNWCEEHFWMY
-267 KSQYDKVRIIPLRD
+267 KNKWDKVRLIPLRD
-281 MYFLNEGIRYGSD
+281 IYFLESGNQDWTE
-294 TIQFGNR
+294 TIQLGNR
-301 SFVNLLLAMCILLL
+301 SFVNLLLAMCLLL
-315 AFAVLNYINMTTALT
+315 LTFAVLNYINMTTALT

-349 IFFKVISES
+349 IFLKVISES

-369 ILLAEALAPT
+369 ILLAEALSPL
-379 ASRILEYQVSVFKAV
+379 ASQMLEYQVSIFKAI
-394 TPVNILLVLG
+394 TPVNVLLVLG
-404 FILVLGILAGI
+404 FIGVLGFLAGI
-415 VPALLIQKAQP
+415 IPALLIQKVEP
-426 IEIVRGTLRLKTKTV
+426 IEIVRGSLRFKTKTF
-441 YSKVIIVVQ
+441 YSKVIIVAQ
-450 NVVAVVM
+450 NVVAIIM
-457 LVSALT
+457 LVST
-463 IGLQIR
+463 FVMVLQIK
-469 HMVSADLGYNTKDIL
+469 HLISADLGYNTKDIL
-484 VVDNAFGQTGQI
+484 VVDNAYGQSGQI
-496 RPLLDKW
+496 KPLLDRW

-542 GDDKYFDILGLK
+542 GDNKYFDILGLK
-554 VKQDNHQPNKWW
+554 VKQDNHQPKNWW

-579 TATEFQTAQNGTR
+579 TATEYTTAQNGTR

-603 RPLEQDQ
+603 RPLEKEQ

-625 YPWVLLVK
+625 HPWVLLVK
-633 TTGDQAAAKKQ
+633 TTGDHAAAKKR
-644 VEAACKEVFP
+644 VEAVAEEVFP
-654 DRLFEAQ
+654 GRLFEAQ
-661 YIEEMIEDGFAD
+661 YIEEMIEDGFQK
-673 ESRVLNIV
+673 EQLVLNIV

-699 SSYYMQQEIRS
+699 SSYYMQQEVKT

-721 SGVLKELVLSF
+721 TGVLKELVFSF

-740 VIGVPIAWFIMSRW
+740 IIAVPIAWFIMNDW
-754 LSGYGHRINLYW
+754 LSSYGHRISLHW
-766 WIFVVAGLIVAL
+766 WIFVLAGLVVAGMA
-778 IAIASVLY
+778 AISVLY
-786 QSIKTA
+786 QSIRTA
-792 RTNPAEALK
+792 RTNPAVALK

>member
-1 MCVKY
+1 MK
-6 SSHLVFNQNHRISF
+6 
-20 PYTTHFVFA
+20 
-29 IISFWN
+29 SFWN

-180 GQTISLNYEGSFQ
+180 GQIISFNYEGSFQ

-214 IRGDLMPKIN
+214 IRGDLMPLIN

-243 YPGADLQGRHDD
+243 YPGADLQARHSD

-342 VGADKRS
+342 IGANKRS

-625 YPWVLLVK
+625 YPWILLVK

-740 VIGVPIAWFIMSRW
+740 VIGVPIAWFIMNRW

-766 WIFVVAGLIVAL
+766 WIFLAAGAVVAL

>member
-1 MCVKY
+1 MK
-6 SSHLVFNQNHRISF
+6 
-20 PYTTHFVFA
+20 
-29 IISFWN
+29 SFWN
-35 FLRKNKLY
+35 FLKKNKLY
-43 AAVNLVGLTVSMAFV
+43 GAINLVGLTVSMAFV
-58 LLLAV
+58 LLLAAYV
-63 YIQRQL
+63 QRQL
-69 TTDSFQQN
+69 STDSFQKN
-77 ADRIYVVANEDNVT
+77 ADRIYVIANEECVN

-112 VANIASAAAFNIDG
+112 VANLASADAFTIGG
-126 ERVYGSTMAADSTFF
+126 EMVYGSTMAADSTFF
-141 EMFSYDLVEGNKA
+141 EMFSYDLVEGNRA

-159 QDRCMVSREFAN
+159 WDRCMVSREFAN

-180 GQTISLNYEGSFQ
+180 GQVISFNNNGEYQ

-214 IRGDLMPKIN
+214 MRGEIMTKIN
-224 SSHDEFMSNAG
+224 TANNEGMSNSG
-235 GGICFVMA
+235 SGICFVMS
-243 YPGADLQGRHDD
+243 YPGADLQAKHDA
-255 ILDWCEENFWVY
+255 ILDWCEENIWVY
-267 KSQYDKVRIIPLRD
+267 KSHYDNVRIIPLRD
-281 MYFLNEGIRYGSD
+281 MYFLEDGNRDGTE
-294 TIQFGNR
+294 TLQFGNR

-349 IFFKVISES
+349 IFLKVISES

-369 ILLAEALAPT
+369 ILLAEALSPAV
-379 ASRILEYQVSVFKAV
+379 SRLLEYQVSIFRAI
-394 TPVNILLVLG
+394 TPVNVLLVLG
-404 FILVLGILAGI
+404 FIALLGFLSGI
-415 VPALLIQKAQP
+415 VPALLIQQAQP

-441 YSKVIIVVQ
+441 YSKVIIIVQ

-463 IGLQIR
+463 MGLQIR
-469 HMVSADLGYNTKDIL
+469 HMISADLGYNTKDIL
-484 VVDNAFGQTGQI
+484 VVDNAFGSTGEM
-496 RPLLDKW
+496 RPLLD
-503 REEPCVEE
+503 RLRAEPCVEE

-525 WTMEMPDGH
+525 WTMELPDGR

-542 GDDKYFDILGLK
+542 GDDKYFEILGLK
-554 VKQDNHQPNKWW
+554 VKQDNHQRAYW
-566 LNEYAFKQIGIEE
+566 LNEYAFKQIGIDE
-579 TATEFQTAQNGTR
+579 TATEFQSAKNGTR
-592 SIGGI
+592 QIGGI

-603 RPLEQDQ
+603 RPLEADQ
-610 SAAMIYNRGE
+610 SAAMIFNHGE
-620 NPDDD
+620 YPDDN
-625 YPWVLLVK
+625 YPWVLIVK
-633 TTGDQAAAKKQ
+633 TNGDKAAAKKQ
-644 VEAACKEVFP
+644 VEAASKDVFP
-654 DRLFEAQ
+654 DRLFEGH
-661 YIEEMIEDGFAD
+661 YIEEMIEDGFKD

-716 FGADY
+716 FGAEY

-740 VIGVPIAWFIMSRW
+740 VIGVPIAWFIMNRW
-754 LSGYGHRINLYW
+754 LSGYGHRIDLHW
-766 WIFVVAGLIVAL
+766 WIFALAGLAVAF
-778 IAIASVLY
+778 IAAISVLY

>member
-1 MCVKY
+1 
-6 SSHLVFNQNHRISF
+6 
-20 PYTTHFVFA
+20 
-29 IISFWN
+29 
-35 FLRKNKLY
+35 
-43 AAVNLVGLTVSMAFV
+43 
-58 LLLAV
+58 
-63 YIQRQL
+63 
-69 TTDSFQQN
+69 
-77 ADRIYVVANEDNVT
+77 
-91 MGYWL
+91 
-96 DKHLK
+96 
-101 NNFPEIEKGCC
+101 
-112 VANIASAAAFNIDG
+112 
-126 ERVYGSTMAADSTFF
+126 MAADSTFF
-141 EMFSYDLVEGNKA
+141 EMFSYDLMEGNKA

-159 QDRCMVSREFAN
+159 WDRCMVSREFAN
-171 AHFGDKDPL
+171 VHFGDKDPI
-180 GQTISLNYEGSFQ
+180 GQVVTYNNGNYQ
-193 LTVCGVYE
+193 LTVCGIYE

-214 IRGDLMPKIN
+214 LRGEIMTKIN
-224 SSHDEFMSNAG
+224 SANNEGMSNAG
-235 GGICFVMA
+235 SGICFVMA
-243 YPGADLQGRHDD
+243 YPDADLQARQGD
-255 ILDWCEENFWVY
+255 ILDWCEKNFWVY
-267 KSQYDKVRIIPLRD
+267 KSQYDKVRLIPLRD

-349 IFFKVISES
+349 IFLKVIAES

-369 ILLAEALAPT
+369 ILLAEALSPAV
-379 ASRILEYQVSVFKAV
+379 SRMLEYQVSIFKAI
-394 TPVNILLVLG
+394 TPVNVLLVLG
-404 FILVLGILAGI
+404 FIVILGILSGI

-441 YSKVIIVVQ
+441 YSKVIIIVQ
-450 NVVAVVM
+450 NVVAIIM

-463 IGLQIR
+463 MGLQIR
-469 HMVSADLGYNTKDIL
+469 HMISADLGYNTKDIL

-620 NPDDD
+620 NPDDH

-633 TTGDQAAAKKQ
+633 TTGDQAAAKKR
-644 VEAACKEVFP
+644 VEAIAGEVFP
-654 DRLFEAQ
+654 GRLFEAQ
-661 YIEEMIEDGFAD
+661 YIEEMIEDGFSD

-740 VIGVPIAWFIMSRW
+740 VIGVPIAWFIMNRW
-754 LSGYGHRINLYW
+754 LSGYGHRIDLHW
-766 WIFVVAGLIVAL
+766 WIFALAGLAVAF
-778 IAIASVLY
+778 IATISVLY

>member
-1 MCVKY
+1 
-6 SSHLVFNQNHRISF
+6 
-20 PYTTHFVFA
+20 
-29 IISFWN
+29 
-35 FLRKNKLY
+35 
-43 AAVNLVGLTVSMAFV
+43 
-58 LLLAV
+58 
-63 YIQRQL
+63 
-69 TTDSFQQN
+69 
-77 ADRIYVVANEDNVT
+77 
-91 MGYWL
+91 
-96 DKHLK
+96 
-101 NNFPEIEKGCC
+101 
-112 VANIASAAAFNIDG
+112 
-126 ERVYGSTMAADSTFF
+126 
-141 EMFSYDLVEGNKA
+141 
-154 DWRVS
+154 
-159 QDRCMVSREFAN
+159 
-171 AHFGDKDPL
+171 
-180 GQTISLNYEGSFQ
+180 
-193 LTVCGVYE
+193 
-201 DFGNSILKAPDVL
+201 
-214 IRGDLMPKIN
+214 
-224 SSHDEFMSNAG
+224 MSDAG
-235 GGICFVMA
+235 GGVCLVMA
-243 YPGADLQGRHDD
+243 YPGADLQARHSD

-342 VGADKRS
+342 VGSDKRS
-349 IFFKVISES
+349 IFLKVISES

-369 ILLAEALAPT
+369 ILLAEALSPL
-379 ASRILEYQVSVFKAV
+379 ASQILKYQVSIFKAV
-394 TPVNILLVLG
+394 MPVNVLLVLG
-404 FILVLGILAGI
+404 FIALLGVLSGI
-415 VPALLIQKAQP
+415 VPALLIQQAQP

-441 YSKVIIVVQ
+441 YSKVIIIVQ

-463 IGLQIR
+463 MGLQIR
-469 HMVSADLGYNTKDIL
+469 HMISADLGYNTKDIL

-496 RPLLDKW
+496 RPLLDHL
-503 REEPCVEE
+503 RAEPCVEE

-525 WTMEMPDGH
+525 LTMEMPDGH

-554 VKQDNHQPNKWW
+554 VKQDNHQRAWW

-579 TATEFQTAQNGTR
+579 TATEFQSAKNGTR
-592 SIGGI
+592 QIGGI

-603 RPLEQDQ
+603 RPLEEDQ

-625 YPWVLLVK
+625 YPWILLVK
-633 TTGDQAAAKKQ
+633 TTGDHAAAKKQ

-687 SILVSALGLFAM
+687 FILVSALGLFAM

-740 VIGVPIAWFIMSRW
+740 VIGVPIAWFIMNRW
-754 LSGYGHRINLYW
+754 LSGYGHRIDLYW
-766 WIFVVAGLIVAL
+766 WIFALAGLTVAF
-778 IAIASVLY
+778 IAAISVLY